1 MLWKDSTEPGT
12 IPTAAPGAELAPDEQ
27 YTVRVISQIKERI

>member
-12 IPTAAPGAELAPDEQ
+12 IPTAAPGAELAPDEEYNVSVLSQ
-27 YTVRVISQIKERI
+27 VREQI